1 MFRRFVSTPFDES
14 NERREVATKNLTLLL
29 ESLCLRRSR
38 ELLHLPE
45 PQHRIRTIK
54 FSPEEREQYEH
65 TKRVMNRALR
75 QKVGDSYS
83 KSIFGM
89 FQVQLQLRILCNHGT
104 YQHPFS
110 WTRRNLQDERE
121 DALNSLGGYGEV
133 NCSACR
139 QSLPVLGPGNDY
151 RTWRRSCAHVVCRE
165 CLDVDDDTG
174 TDAEIKCPLC
184 TVSGVHTSTVLPHNG
199 VEATNESYLR
209 TEGYSSKIAEL
220 LKDVNQDLDTTK
232 RYVVKLPRSFIC

>member
-1 MFRRFVSTPFDES
+1 MFRRFVSTPFDEGT
-14 NERREVATKNLTLLL
+14 ERREVATKNLTLLL

-45 PQHRIRTIK
+45 PRHTVKEIK
-54 FSPEEREQYEH
+54 FSPEEREQYEQ
-65 TKRVMNRALR
+65 TKRMMNRALR

-110 WTRRNLQDERE
+110 WAKRSLQDERE
-121 DALNSLGGYGEV
+121 DALISMGGFGEV

-139 QSLPVLGPGNDY
+139 QSLPVLGPSNLY
-151 RTWRRSCAHVVCRE
+151 RTWGKSCPHVVCRE
-165 CLDVDDDTG
+165 CLDEDEQAGNDT
-174 TDAEIKCPLC
+174 EIKCPLC
-184 TVSGVHTSTVLPHNG
+184 TVNGVHTVVLPHSAVG
-199 VEATNESYLR
+199 PSDESYLR
-209 TEGYSSKIAEL
+209 SVGHSSKIAEL
-220 LKDVNQDLDTTK
+220 LNDVKEDLDTTK
-232 RYVVKLPRSFIC
+232 R